1 MFIHSRLAGKQRLSQ
16 WFIARSRKLNACPVG
31 ESVRSKE
38 VRRRAV
44 RMRRGEICADEDAI
58 VPLWKRQSAAD
69 KTGGDKM
76 ARLAWTAV
84 LAFMASLTGG
94 SAYAADAATIAAA
107 KKEGEVVWYS
117 TQIISQLVRPV
128 TAAFEKK
135 YPGIKVRATRA
146 NAAEVAVKIFNESKA
161 GNVQVDVFDGTTTV
175 VPLKKEGYVLKW
187 LPEPAKEYP
196 ADLKDPEGYWIANN
210 LFIITPGYNTSLVKP
225 GTEPKTY
232 QDLLDP
238 KWRGKMAWNGF
249 PTSSGMGGFV
259 GTVLTEMG
267 EEKGKAYLR
276 ELAKQNI
283 APVRGSAREVLDQVI
298 AGEYQV
304 ALQIFNHHAV
314 ISAKKGAP
322 VDWIK
327 MEPATGTL
335 SVLSIH
341 KSAPHPNA
349 AKLLSE
355 FIISKEGQE
364 VFAKA
369 NYITAH
375 PQVPAAVPTLKPAEG
390 HFRVRFFTPEQ
401 TQERMPHWKQVS
413 DEIFR

>member
-1 MFIHSRLAGKQRLSQ
+1 
-16 WFIARSRKLNACPVG
+16 
-31 ESVRSKE
+31 
-38 VRRRAV
+38 
-44 RMRRGEICADEDAI
+44 
-58 VPLWKRQSAAD
+58 
-69 KTGGDKM
+69 M
-76 ARLAWTAV
+76 AQLAWTTAI
-84 LAFMASLTGG
+84 ALTAMLGCT
-94 SAYAADAATIAAA
+94 SARAADAALVAAA

-135 YPGIKVRATRA
+135 YPGIKVVATRA
-146 NAAEVAVKIFNESKA
+146 NATEVAVKILNESKA
-161 GNVQVDVFDGTTTV
+161 GRVQSDIFDGTTTV

-187 LPEPAKEYP
+187 LPDPAKDYA
-196 ADLKDPEGYWIANN
+196 ADMKDPEGYWVANN
-210 LFIITPGYNTSLVKP
+210 IFIITPGYNTSLVPP

-238 KWRGKMAWNGF
+238 KWKGKMVWNGF

-259 GTVLTEMG
+259 GTVLAEMG

-276 ELAKQNI
+276 QLAKQNI

-298 AGEYQV
+298 AGEYPI

-335 SVLSIH
+335 SVLAIH

-349 AKLLSE
+349 AKLLSD

-369 NYITAH
+369 NYIPAH
-375 PQVPAAVPTLKPAEG
+375 PQVPAAVPTLKPQEG

-401 TQERMPHWKQVS
+401 TDAQMPHWKQVS